1 MRDRQLLGLRLLV
14 LASLVLLAGA
24 LAASGM
30 ASPAD
35 SPAADKASPRL
46 TSALAGFQAPSTVLD
61 ENFDDVIVPALPVGW
76 TATNASGPAPLWVT
90 SNSGVPTPVA
100 DSMPN
105 AAFVDDP
112 AEVSDKRLDSPS
124 ISIATAT
131 AQLTFRQNRNLES
144 GFDGGVLEISIDGGA
159 FQDILTAGGGFAGG
173 GYDGTISSNFSNPLA
188 GRQAWTGNS
197 SGFVTTTVNL
207 PACRRRP

>member
-1 MRDRQLLGLRLLV
+1 
-14 LASLVLLAGA
+14 
-24 LAASGM
+24 
-30 ASPAD
+30 
-35 SPAADKASPRL
+35 
-46 TSALAGFQAPSTVLD
+46 
-61 ENFDDVIVPALPVGW
+61 
-76 TATNASGPAPLWVT
+76 
-90 SNSGVPTPVA
+90 
-100 DSMPN
+100 MPN

-159 FQDILTAGGGFAGG
+159 FQDILTAGGGFAAG
-173 GYDGTISSNFSNPLA
+173 GYDGTISSSFSNPLA

-207 PACRRRP
+207 PAAAAGHNVVLRFRMGSDTDVSNQGWRIDSLLFADPGPPPPPPPPPPPASTAGATAAGHDLRPVRQPREYLLELSELRGREQRVRRRARR